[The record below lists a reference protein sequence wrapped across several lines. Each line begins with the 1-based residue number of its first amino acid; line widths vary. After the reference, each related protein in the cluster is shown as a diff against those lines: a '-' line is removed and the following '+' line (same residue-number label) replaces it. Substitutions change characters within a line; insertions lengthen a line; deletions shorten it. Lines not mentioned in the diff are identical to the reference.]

1 MEWLQRLT
9 LEHDSDVPEVPFRCE
24 RGLCHLSCPF
34 SPLPCAHP
42 GTNPLE
48 AGTRMHGLV
57 GFSPNPHLLSP
68 LLEEKESMTLG
79 GV

>member
-1 MEWLQRLT
+1 MSQRFL
-9 LEHDSDVPEVPFRCE
+9 SDVREAFAISVVP
-24 RGLCHLSCPF
+24 LVHY
-34 SPLPCAHP
+34 PCAHP